1 MASFQENIIII
12 SDMVKYQI
20 GFLTVILQN
29 IISLFILSLSLLL
42 LNAHL
47 TPFS

>member
-20 GFLTVILQN
+20 GFLTVIHFFAKYYFTFHF
-29 IISLFILSLSLLL
+29 ISVAFTS
-42 LNAHL
+42 
-47 TPFS
+47 